1 MENERKRL
9 TRSTTMVYNLH
20 HEVRKEAEMNTNT
33 PNTEESNTVIDD
45 PFEQA
50 ARNQGFESLAELME
64 VTSWLEDTKIDP
76 TEINEDRVYTFIPKP
91 EFKEKYEAWLEER
104 RRRVASTTQQ

>member
-1 MENERKRL
+1 
-9 TRSTTMVYNLH
+9 
-20 HEVRKEAEMNTNT
+20 MNTNT

-64 VTSWLEDTKIDP
+64 VTSWLSNDFDP
-76 TEINEDRVYTFIPKP
+76 ASFASNMDDPASAPMVPKP

-104 RRRVASTTQQ
+104 RRRVAGAAPQ